1 MTTTQKI
8 SLTVYGNVPPKK
20 NSRITDTRTGRS
32 FPSKEYSRWHET
44 ASNMLAPFKLNDPVD
59 ACEFIAIKFFLP
71 DNRRRDLTNMAESI
85 NDLLVDCGFIV
96 DDRWQVTGPVCLYPS
111 GIDKINPRAEI
122 VISALKKE
130 AKR

>member
-1 MTTTQKI
+1 
-8 SLTVYGNVPPKK
+8 
-20 NSRITDTRTGRS
+20 
-32 FPSKEYSRWHET
+32 
-44 ASNMLAPFKLNDPVD
+44 MLAPFKLNDPVD